1 MSIAIVRVTDKICG
15 EIFFS
20 TQNTNQ
26 LGQKFFAL
34 SVCCPKCGRKI
45 SGLLDDEII
54 EELKPK
60 QKQ

>member
-1 MSIAIVRVTDKICG
+1 MSTTTVRITDKICG
-15 EIFFS
+15 EIFYT
-20 TQNTNQ
+20 TQNTNR
-26 LGQKFFAL
+26 LGQKYFAL
-34 SVCCPKCGRKI
+34 SVSCPKCGRKI